1 MNSELL
7 LVFLSG
13 GVCTA
18 LVGIIGN
25 IILKIIDRVFALKD
39 KKDETKSEL
48 ESIWELIRDEVKKRD
63 NVMTKL
69 TDQLNDLKDSQKE
82 QAAKSARLHILQ
94 FSDECRN
101 GIEHSE
107 GAFKNVLDSIDEYNE
122 YCNAHDKFKNGYT
135 VSAEAFIR
143 ATFDKKFMKEK
154 EAET

>member
-7 LVFLSG
+7 LVFLGG

-18 LVGIIGN
+18 LIGLIGN
-25 IILKIIDRVFALKD
+25 IILKIIDRIFTLKD

-48 ESIWELIRDEVKKRD
+48 KSIWESIRDEIKKRD
-63 NVMTKL
+63 DAMNELSK
-69 TDQLNDLKDSQKE
+69 QLIDLKDDQKE

-122 YCNAHDKFKNGYT
+122 YCNTHDKFKNGYT
-135 VSAEAFIR
+135 ISAESFIR

-154 EAET
+154 EEK